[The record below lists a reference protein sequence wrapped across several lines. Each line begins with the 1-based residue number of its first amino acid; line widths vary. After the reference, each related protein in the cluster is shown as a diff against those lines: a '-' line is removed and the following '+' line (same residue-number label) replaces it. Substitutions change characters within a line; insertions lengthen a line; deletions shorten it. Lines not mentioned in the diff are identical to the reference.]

1 MEIYLIRHTTPVLSP
16 GLIYGRTEV
25 ELLDSFPTEVDTI
38 RSKLPAQFDAVY
50 SSPSR
55 RCTRLAEQ
63 LAPAFQIDD
72 RLCEFNFGDWEGK
85 TWDTVDPDESK
96 AWMDDFVHVCSP
108 NGESMLQM
116 NERVQ
121 SFWTELVNQNYQNA
135 GIITHGGVI
144 RLLVA
149 ADQQLPLA
157 LAFTITVK
165 YGDVV
170 VLRPR

>member
-25 ELLDSFPTEVDTI
+25 ELMDSFPAEAEAVQ
-38 RSKLPAQFDAVY
+38 SKLPARLDALY
-50 SSPSR
+50 SSSSR
-55 RCTRLAEQ
+55 RCIRLAKQ
-63 LAPAFQIDD
+63 LAPAFRIDD

-85 TWDTVDPDESK
+85 TWDTVDPDQSK
-96 AWMDDFVHVCSP
+96 AWMDDFVHICSP

-116 NERVQ
+116 NKRVQ
-121 SFWTELVNQNYQNA
+121 SFWMELVNQNYQNA
-135 GIITHGGVI
+135 GVITHGGVI

-149 ADQQLPLA
+149 ADQKLPLA
-157 LAFTITVK
+157 SAFTITVK